1 MKSRD
6 FFFLWLGVLALMSA
20 MQMQMLSRGYL
31 VYDMESS
38 GSLLGLVNVGAS
50 IPMLVLPLFGGVL
63 ADRVNR
69 KRIIQAGQIVA
80 ALIAFSVFVLIRTER
95 IEWFHLLV
103 SSIMQGAVFALMM
116 PARQALIPQLVGKGL
131 LSNALALNTAAMS
144 ATTLAAPSVAGVL
157 YGYFGPSNVYLLIG
171 VLSLGSCIA
180 TLFVRHRGEIES
192 DVKNHNVQGKGK
204 IKDLLSDITEG
215 LKYVRSQRLIMVL
228 LIMAL
233 ATTVLAQ
240 PFRFLMPIFVVD
252 VYKLGPESMGLLMS
266 VMGLGALVGSIY
278 IAAHGN
284 KNRGKILLAGS
295 FISGLSLLGV
305 AVIPIYM
312 LAVLFMVPL
321 GLGDASRRTI
331 IMTLIMEK
339 SEERYRG
346 RVMSIFMLN
355 FGLMPL
361 GVLPAGVISDLFGGQ
376 VAIGILAVMLIMVT
390 CWVWFSQ
397 DGVRN
402 SQ

>member
-1 MKSRD
+1 
-6 FFFLWLGVLALMSA
+6 MSA

-204 IKDLLSDITEG
+204 INDLLSDITEG

-390 CWVWFSQ
+390 CWVWFYQ
-397 DGVRN
+397 HGVRN

>member
-1 MKSRD
+1 
-6 FFFLWLGVLALMSA
+6 MSA

-116 PARQALIPQLVGKGL
+116 PARQALIPQLVGKRL

-204 IKDLLSDITEG
+204 INDLLSDITEG

>member
-1 MKSRD
+1 
-6 FFFLWLGVLALMSA
+6 MSA

-63 ADRVNR
+63 ADRINR
-69 KRIIQAGQIVA
+69 KRIIQAGQIAA

-103 SSIMQGAVFALMM
+103 SSIMQGAMFALMM

-171 VLSLGSCIA
+171 ILSLGSCIA
-180 TLFVRHRGEIES
+180 TLFIRHNGDIEPDS
-192 DVKNHNVQGKGK
+192 KSHNVEGKGA
-204 IKDLLSDITEG
+204 INNLLSDISEG
-215 LKYVRSQRLIMVL
+215 LKYVKSQRLIMVL

-252 VYKLGPESMGLLMS
+252 VYNLGPESMGLLMS
-266 VMGLGALVGSIY
+266 VMGLGALAGSIY

-284 KNRGKILLAGS
+284 KNRGRILLVGS
-295 FISGLSLLGV
+295 FVSGLSLLGV
-305 AVIPIYM
+305 AVVPIYM
-312 LAVLFMVPL
+312 WAVLFMIPL

-376 VAIGILAVMLIMVT
+376 MAIGILAVLLIMVT
-390 CWVWFSQ
+390 SWVWFYQ

>member
-1 MKSRD
+1 
-6 FFFLWLGVLALMSA
+6 MSA

-63 ADRVNR
+63 ADRINR
-69 KRIIQAGQIVA
+69 KRIIQAGQIAA

-103 SSIMQGAVFALMM
+103 SSIMQGAMFALMM

-171 VLSLGSCIA
+171 ILSLGSCIA
-180 TLFVRHRGEIES
+180 TLFIRHNGDIEPDS
-192 DVKNHNVQGKGK
+192 KSHNVEGKGA
-204 IKDLLSDITEG
+204 INNLLSDISEG
-215 LKYVRSQRLIMVL
+215 LKYVKNQRLIMVL

-252 VYKLGPESMGLLMS
+252 VYNLGPESMGLLMS
-266 VMGLGALVGSIY
+266 VMGLGALAGSIY

-284 KNRGKILLAGS
+284 KNRGRILLVGS
-295 FISGLSLLGV
+295 FVSGLSLLGV
-305 AVIPIYM
+305 AVVPIYM
-312 LAVLFMVPL
+312 LAVLFMIPL

-376 VAIGILAVMLIMVT
+376 IAIGILAVLLIMVT
-390 CWVWFSQ
+390 SWVWFYQ

>member
-1 MKSRD
+1 
-6 FFFLWLGVLALMSA
+6 MSA

-31 VYDMESS
+31 VYDMENS

-80 ALIAFSVFVLIRTER
+80 ALIAFSVFVLIRTEQ

-180 TLFVRHRGEIES
+180 TLFVRHRGEIEA
-192 DVKNHNVQGKGK
+192 DVKPHNVQGKGK
-204 IKDLLSDITEG
+204 IKGLLSDITEG

-390 CWVWFSQ
+390 CWVWFYQ

>member
-1 MKSRD
+1 
-6 FFFLWLGVLALMSA
+6 MSA

-63 ADRVNR
+63 ADRINR
-69 KRIIQAGQIVA
+69 KRIIQAGQIAA

-103 SSIMQGAVFALMM
+103 SSIMQGAMFALMM

-171 VLSLGSCIA
+171 ILSLGSCIA
-180 TLFVRHRGEIES
+180 TLFIRHNGDIEPDS
-192 DVKNHNVQGKGK
+192 KSHNVEGKGA
-204 IKDLLSDITEG
+204 INNLLSDISEG
-215 LKYVRSQRLIMVL
+215 LKYVKSQRLIMVL

-252 VYKLGPESMGLLMS
+252 VYNLGPESMGLLMS
-266 VMGLGALVGSIY
+266 VMGLGALAGSIY

-284 KNRGKILLAGS
+284 KNRGRILLVGS
-295 FISGLSLLGV
+295 FVSGLSLLGV
-305 AVIPIYM
+305 AVVPIYM
-312 LAVLFMVPL
+312 WAVLFMIPL

-376 VAIGILAVMLIMVT
+376 IAIGILAVLLIMVT
-390 CWVWFSQ
+390 SWVWFYH

>member
-1 MKSRD
+1 
-6 FFFLWLGVLALMSA
+6 MSA

-50 IPMLVLPLFGGVL
+50 IPMLILPLFGGVL

-204 IKDLLSDITEG
+204 INDLLSDITEG
-215 LKYVRSQRLIMVL
+215 LKYVRGQRLIMVL

>member
-1 MKSRD
+1 
-6 FFFLWLGVLALMSA
+6 MSA

-31 VYDMESS
+31 VYDMENS

-180 TLFVRHRGEIES
+180 TLFVRHRGEIEA
-192 DVKNHNVQGKGK
+192 DVKPHNVQGKGK
-204 IKDLLSDITEG
+204 IKGLLSDITEG

-390 CWVWFSQ
+390 CWVWFYQ

>member
-1 MKSRD
+1 
-6 FFFLWLGVLALMSA
+6 MSA

-63 ADRVNR
+63 ADRINR
-69 KRIIQAGQIVA
+69 KRIIQAGQIAA

-103 SSIMQGAVFALMM
+103 SSIMQGTMFALMM

-171 VLSLGSCIA
+171 ILSLGSCIA
-180 TLFVRHRGEIES
+180 TLFIRHNGDIEPDS
-192 DVKNHNVQGKGK
+192 KSHNVEGKGA
-204 IKDLLSDITEG
+204 INNLLSDISEG
-215 LKYVRSQRLIMVL
+215 LKYVKSQRLIMVL

-252 VYKLGPESMGLLMS
+252 VYNLGPESMGLLMS
-266 VMGLGALVGSIY
+266 VMGLGALAGSIY

-284 KNRGKILLAGS
+284 KNRGRILLVGS
-295 FISGLSLLGV
+295 FVSGLSLLGV
-305 AVIPIYM
+305 AVVPIYM
-312 LAVLFMVPL
+312 WAVLFMIPL

-376 VAIGILAVMLIMVT
+376 IAIGILAVLLIMVT
-390 CWVWFSQ
+390 SWVWFYQ

>member
-1 MKSRD
+1 
-6 FFFLWLGVLALMSA
+6 MSA

-63 ADRVNR
+63 ADRINR
-69 KRIIQAGQIVA
+69 KRIIQAGQIAA

-103 SSIMQGAVFALMM
+103 SSIMQGAMFALMM

-171 VLSLGSCIA
+171 ILSLGSCIA
-180 TLFVRHRGEIES
+180 TLFIRHNGDIEPDS
-192 DVKNHNVQGKGK
+192 KSHNVEGKGA
-204 IKDLLSDITEG
+204 INSLLIDISEG
-215 LKYVRSQRLIMVL
+215 LKYVKSQRLIMVL

-252 VYKLGPESMGLLMS
+252 VYNLGPESMGLLMS
-266 VMGLGALVGSIY
+266 VMGLGALAGSIY

-284 KNRGKILLAGS
+284 KNRGRILLVGS
-295 FISGLSLLGV
+295 FVSGLSLLGV
-305 AVIPIYM
+305 AVVPIYM
-312 LAVLFMVPL
+312 WAVLFMIPL

-376 VAIGILAVMLIMVT
+376 MAIGILAVLLIMVT
-390 CWVWFSQ
+390 SWVWFYH

>member
-1 MKSRD
+1 
-6 FFFLWLGVLALMSA
+6 MSA

-204 IKDLLSDITEG
+204 INDLLSDITEG

-339 SEERYRG
+339 SEDRYRG

-390 CWVWFSQ
+390 CWVWFYQ

>member
-1 MKSRD
+1 
-6 FFFLWLGVLALMSA
+6 MSA

-204 IKDLLSDITEG
+204 INDLLSDITEG
-215 LKYVRSQRLIMVL
+215 LKYVRGQRLIMVL

-390 CWVWFSQ
+390 CWVWFYQ

>member
-1 MKSRD
+1 
-6 FFFLWLGVLALMSA
+6 MSA

>member
-1 MKSRD
+1 
-6 FFFLWLGVLALMSA
+6 MSA

-63 ADRVNR
+63 ADRINR
-69 KRIIQAGQIVA
+69 KRIIQAGQIAA

-103 SSIMQGAVFALMM
+103 SSIMQGAMFSLMM

-144 ATTLAAPSVAGVL
+144 ATTLAAPAVAGVL

-171 VLSLGSCIA
+171 ILSLGSCIA
-180 TLFVRHRGEIES
+180 TLFIRHNGDIEPDS
-192 DVKNHNVQGKGK
+192 KSHNVEGKGA
-204 IKDLLSDITEG
+204 INNLLSDISEG
-215 LKYVRSQRLIMVL
+215 LKYVKSQRLIMVL

-252 VYKLGPESMGLLMS
+252 VYNLGPESMGLLMS
-266 VMGLGALVGSIY
+266 VMGLGALAGSIY

-284 KNRGKILLAGS
+284 KNRGRILLVGS
-295 FISGLSLLGV
+295 FVSGLSLLGV
-305 AVIPIYM
+305 AVVPIYM
-312 LAVLFMVPL
+312 WAVLFMIPL

-376 VAIGILAVMLIMVT
+376 IAIGILAVLLIMVT
-390 CWVWFSQ
+390 SWVWFYQ

>member
-1 MKSRD
+1 
-6 FFFLWLGVLALMSA
+6 MSA

-63 ADRVNR
+63 ADRINR
-69 KRIIQAGQIVA
+69 KRIIQAGQIAA

-103 SSIMQGAVFALMM
+103 SSIMQGTMFALMM

-171 VLSLGSCIA
+171 ILSLGSCIA
-180 TLFVRHRGEIES
+180 TLFIRHNGDIEPDS
-192 DVKNHNVQGKGK
+192 KSHNVEGKGA
-204 IKDLLSDITEG
+204 INNLLSDISEG
-215 LKYVRSQRLIMVL
+215 LKYVKSQRLIMVL

-252 VYKLGPESMGLLMS
+252 VYNLGPESMGLLMS
-266 VMGLGALVGSIY
+266 VMGLGALAGSIY

-284 KNRGKILLAGS
+284 KNRGRILLVGS
-295 FISGLSLLGV
+295 FVSGLSLLGV
-305 AVIPIYM
+305 AVVPIYM
-312 LAVLFMVPL
+312 WAVLFMIPL

-376 VAIGILAVMLIMVT
+376 MAIGILAVLLIMVT
-390 CWVWFSQ
+390 SWVWFYQ
-397 DGVRN
+397 GGVRN

>member
-1 MKSRD
+1 
-6 FFFLWLGVLALMSA
+6 MST

-63 ADRVNR
+63 ADRINR
-69 KRIIQAGQIVA
+69 KRIIQAGQIAA

-103 SSIMQGAVFALMM
+103 SSIMQGAMFALMM

-171 VLSLGSCIA
+171 ILSLGSCIA
-180 TLFVRHRGEIES
+180 TLFIRHNGDIEPDS
-192 DVKNHNVQGKGK
+192 KSHNVEGKGA
-204 IKDLLSDITEG
+204 INNLLSDISEG
-215 LKYVRSQRLIMVL
+215 LKYVKSQRLIMVL

-252 VYKLGPESMGLLMS
+252 VYNLGPESMGLLMS
-266 VMGLGALVGSIY
+266 VMGLGALAGSIY

-284 KNRGKILLAGS
+284 KNRGRILLVGS
-295 FISGLSLLGV
+295 FVSGLSLLGV
-305 AVIPIYM
+305 AVVPIYM
-312 LAVLFMVPL
+312 WAVLFMIPL

-376 VAIGILAVMLIMVT
+376 IAIGILAVLLIMVT
-390 CWVWFSQ
+390 SWVWFYQ

>member
-1 MKSRD
+1 
-6 FFFLWLGVLALMSA
+6 MSA

-192 DVKNHNVQGKGK
+192 DVKNHNVKGKGK
-204 IKDLLSDITEG
+204 INDLLSDITEG

-390 CWVWFSQ
+390 CWVWFYQ

>member
-1 MKSRD
+1 
-6 FFFLWLGVLALMSA
+6 MSA

-31 VYDMESS
+31 VYEMESS

-80 ALIAFSVFVLIRTER
+80 ALIAFSVFVLIRTEQ

-144 ATTLAAPSVAGVL
+144 ATTLAAPSVAGVI

-180 TLFVRHRGEIES
+180 TLFVRHRGEIET
-192 DVKNHNVQGKGK
+192 DVKPRNVQGKGK

-390 CWVWFSQ
+390 CWVWFYQ

>member
-390 CWVWFSQ
+390 CWVWFYQ

>member
-1 MKSRD
+1 
-6 FFFLWLGVLALMSA
+6 MSA

-63 ADRVNR
+63 ADRINR
-69 KRIIQAGQIVA
+69 KRIIQAGQIAA

-103 SSIMQGAVFALMM
+103 SSIMQGAMFALMM

-171 VLSLGSCIA
+171 ILSLGSCIA
-180 TLFVRHRGEIES
+180 TLFIRHNGDIEPDS
-192 DVKNHNVQGKGK
+192 KSHNVEGKGA
-204 IKDLLSDITEG
+204 INNLLSDISEG
-215 LKYVRSQRLIMVL
+215 LKYVKSQRLIMVL

-252 VYKLGPESMGLLMS
+252 VYNLGPESMGLLMS
-266 VMGLGALVGSIY
+266 VMGLGALAGSIY

-284 KNRGKILLAGS
+284 KNRGRILLVGS
-295 FISGLSLLGV
+295 FVSGLSLLGV
-305 AVIPIYM
+305 AVVPIYM
-312 LAVLFMVPL
+312 LAVLFMIPL

-331 IMTLIMEK
+331 IMTLIKEK

-376 VAIGILAVMLIMVT
+376 IAIGILAVLLIMVT
-390 CWVWFSQ
+390 SWVWFYQ

>member
-1 MKSRD
+1 
-6 FFFLWLGVLALMSA
+6 MSA

-63 ADRVNR
+63 ADRINR
-69 KRIIQAGQIVA
+69 KRIIQAGQIAA

-103 SSIMQGAVFALMM
+103 SSIMQGAMFALMM

-144 ATTLAAPSVAGVL
+144 ATTLAAPSVAGLL

-171 VLSLGSCIA
+171 ILSLGSCIA
-180 TLFVRHRGEIES
+180 TLFIRHNGEIEPDS
-192 DVKNHNVQGKGK
+192 KSHNVEGKGA
-204 IKDLLSDITEG
+204 INGLLSDISEG

-252 VYKLGPESMGLLMS
+252 VYNLGPESMGLLMS
-266 VMGLGALVGSIY
+266 VMGLGALAGSIY

-284 KNRGKILLAGS
+284 KSRGRILLAGS
-295 FISGLSLLGV
+295 FVSGLSLLGV
-305 AVIPIYM
+305 AVVPIYM
-312 LAVLFMVPL
+312 WAVLFMVPL

-376 VAIGILAVMLIMVT
+376 MAIGILAVLLIMVT
-390 CWVWFSQ
+390 SWVWFYQ

>member
-1 MKSRD
+1 
-6 FFFLWLGVLALMSA
+6 MSA

-204 IKDLLSDITEG
+204 INDLLSDITEG

-390 CWVWFSQ
+390 CWVWFYQ

>member
-1 MKSRD
+1 
-6 FFFLWLGVLALMSA
+6 MSA

-31 VYDMESS
+31 VYDMENS

-180 TLFVRHRGEIES
+180 TLLVRHRGEIET
-192 DVKNHNVQGKGK
+192 DVKPRNVQGKGK

-215 LKYVRSQRLIMVL
+215 LKYVRSQRLIMGL

-390 CWVWFSQ
+390 CWVWFYQ

>member
-1 MKSRD
+1 
-6 FFFLWLGVLALMSA
+6 MSA

-63 ADRVNR
+63 ADRINR
-69 KRIIQAGQIVA
+69 KRIIQAGQIAA

-103 SSIMQGAVFALMM
+103 SSIMQGAMFALMM

-171 VLSLGSCIA
+171 ILSLGSCIA
-180 TLFVRHRGEIES
+180 TLFIRHNGDIEPDS
-192 DVKNHNVQGKGK
+192 KSHNVEGKGA
-204 IKDLLSDITEG
+204 INNLLSDISEG
-215 LKYVRSQRLIMVL
+215 LKYVKSQRLIMVL

-252 VYKLGPESMGLLMS
+252 VYNLGPESMGLLMS
-266 VMGLGALVGSIY
+266 VMGLGALAGSIY

-284 KNRGKILLAGS
+284 KNRGRILLVGS
-295 FISGLSLLGV
+295 FVSGLSLLGV
-305 AVIPIYM
+305 AVVPIYM
-312 LAVLFMVPL
+312 LAVLFMIPL

-376 VAIGILAVMLIMVT
+376 IAIGILAVLLIMVT
-390 CWVWFSQ
+390 SWVWFYQ

>member
-1 MKSRD
+1 
-6 FFFLWLGVLALMSA
+6 MSA

-204 IKDLLSDITEG
+204 INDLLSDITEG
-215 LKYVRSQRLIMVL
+215 LKYVRGQRLIMVL

>member
-1 MKSRD
+1 
-6 FFFLWLGVLALMSA
+6 MSA

-31 VYDMESS
+31 VYDMENS

-80 ALIAFSVFVLIRTER
+80 ALIAFSVFVLIRTEQ

-180 TLFVRHRGEIES
+180 TLFVRHRGEIET
-192 DVKNHNVQGKGK
+192 DVKPRNVQGKGK

-390 CWVWFSQ
+390 CWVWFYQ

>member
-1 MKSRD
+1 
-6 FFFLWLGVLALMSA
+6 MSA

-31 VYDMESS
+31 VYDMENS

-80 ALIAFSVFVLIRTER
+80 ALIAFSVFVLIRTEQ

-144 ATTLAAPSVAGVL
+144 ATTLAAPSVAGVI

-180 TLFVRHRGEIES
+180 TLFVRHRGEIET
-192 DVKNHNVQGKGK
+192 DVNPRNVQGKGK

-390 CWVWFSQ
+390 CWVWFYQ

>member
-1 MKSRD
+1 
-6 FFFLWLGVLALMSA
+6 MSA

-63 ADRVNR
+63 ADRINR
-69 KRIIQAGQIVA
+69 KRIIQAGQIAA

-103 SSIMQGAVFALMM
+103 SSIMQGAMFALMM

-171 VLSLGSCIA
+171 ILSLGSCIA
-180 TLFVRHRGEIES
+180 TLFIRHNGDIEPDS
-192 DVKNHNVQGKGK
+192 KSHNVEGKGA
-204 IKDLLSDITEG
+204 INNLLSDISEG
-215 LKYVRSQRLIMVL
+215 LKYVKSQRLIMVL

-252 VYKLGPESMGLLMS
+252 VYNLGPESMGLLMS
-266 VMGLGALVGSIY
+266 VMGLGALAGSIY

-284 KNRGKILLAGS
+284 KNRGRILLVGS
-295 FISGLSLLGV
+295 FVSGLSLLGV
-305 AVIPIYM
+305 AVVPIYM
-312 LAVLFMVPL
+312 WAVLFMIPL

-376 VAIGILAVMLIMVT
+376 IAIGILAVLLIMVT
-390 CWVWFSQ
+390 SWVWFYQ

>member
-1 MKSRD
+1 
-6 FFFLWLGVLALMSA
+6 MSA

-63 ADRVNR
+63 ADRINR
-69 KRIIQAGQIVA
+69 KRIIQAGQIAA

-103 SSIMQGAVFALMM
+103 SSIMQGTMFALMM

-171 VLSLGSCIA
+171 ILSLGSCIA
-180 TLFVRHRGEIES
+180 TLFIRHNGDIEPDS
-192 DVKNHNVQGKGK
+192 KSHNVEGKGA
-204 IKDLLSDITEG
+204 INNLLSDISEG
-215 LKYVRSQRLIMVL
+215 LKYVKSQRLIMVL

-252 VYKLGPESMGLLMS
+252 VYNLGPESMGLLMS
-266 VMGLGALVGSIY
+266 VMGLGALAGSIY

-284 KNRGKILLAGS
+284 KNRGRILLLGS
-295 FISGLSLLGV
+295 FVSGLSLLGV
-305 AVIPIYM
+305 AVVPIYM
-312 LAVLFMVPL
+312 WAVLFMIPL

-361 GVLPAGVISDLFGGQ
+361 GVLPVGVISDLFGGQ
-376 VAIGILAVMLIMVT
+376 IAIGILAVLLIMVT
-390 CWVWFSQ
+390 SWVWFYQ

>member
-1 MKSRD
+1 
-6 FFFLWLGVLALMSA
+6 MSA

-63 ADRVNR
+63 ADRINR
-69 KRIIQAGQIVA
+69 KRIIQAGQIAA

-103 SSIMQGAVFALMM
+103 SSIMQGTMFALMM
-116 PARQALIPQLVGKGL
+116 PARQALIPQLVSKGL

-171 VLSLGSCIA
+171 ILSLGSCIA
-180 TLFVRHRGEIES
+180 TLFIRHNGDIEPDS
-192 DVKNHNVQGKGK
+192 KSHNVEGKGA
-204 IKDLLSDITEG
+204 INNLLSDISEG
-215 LKYVRSQRLIMVL
+215 LKYVKSQRLIMVL

-252 VYKLGPESMGLLMS
+252 VYNLGPESMGLLMS
-266 VMGLGALVGSIY
+266 VMGLGALAGSIY

-284 KNRGKILLAGS
+284 KNRGRILLVGS
-295 FISGLSLLGV
+295 FVSGLSLLGV
-305 AVIPIYM
+305 AVVPIYM
-312 LAVLFMVPL
+312 WAVLFMIPL

-376 VAIGILAVMLIMVT
+376 MAIGILAVLLIMVT
-390 CWVWFSQ
+390 SWVWFYH

>member
-1 MKSRD
+1 
-6 FFFLWLGVLALMSA
+6 MSA

-63 ADRVNR
+63 ADRINR
-69 KRIIQAGQIVA
+69 KRIIQAGQIAA

-103 SSIMQGAVFALMM
+103 SSIMQGTMFALMM

-171 VLSLGSCIA
+171 ILSLGSCIA
-180 TLFVRHRGEIES
+180 TLFIRHNGDIEPDS
-192 DVKNHNVQGKGK
+192 KSHNVEGKGA
-204 IKDLLSDITEG
+204 INNLLSDISEG
-215 LKYVRSQRLIMVL
+215 LKYVKSQRLIMVL

-240 PFRFLMPIFVVD
+240 PFRCLMPIFVVD
-252 VYKLGPESMGLLMS
+252 VYNLGPESMGLLMS
-266 VMGLGALVGSIY
+266 VMGLGALAGSIY

-284 KNRGKILLAGS
+284 KNRGRILLVGS
-295 FISGLSLLGV
+295 FVSGLSLLGV
-305 AVIPIYM
+305 AVVPIYM
-312 LAVLFMVPL
+312 WAVLFMIPL

-361 GVLPAGVISDLFGGQ
+361 GVLPVGVISDLFGGQ
-376 VAIGILAVMLIMVT
+376 IAIGILAVLLIMVT
-390 CWVWFSQ
+390 SWVWFYQ
-397 DGVRN
+397 DVVRN

>member
-1 MKSRD
+1 
-6 FFFLWLGVLALMSA
+6 MSA

-171 VLSLGSCIA
+171 VLSLGSCFA

-204 IKDLLSDITEG
+204 INDLLSDITEG

-278 IAAHGN
+278 I
-284 KNRGKILLAGS
+284 
-295 FISGLSLLGV
+295 
-305 AVIPIYM
+305 
-312 LAVLFMVPL
+312 
-321 GLGDASRRTI
+321 
-331 IMTLIMEK
+331 
-339 SEERYRG
+339 
-346 RVMSIFMLN
+346 
-355 FGLMPL
+355 
-361 GVLPAGVISDLFGGQ
+361 
-376 VAIGILAVMLIMVT
+376 
-390 CWVWFSQ
+390 
-397 DGVRN
+397 
-402 SQ
+402 

>member
-1 MKSRD
+1 
-6 FFFLWLGVLALMSA
+6 MSA

-31 VYDMESS
+31 VYDMENS

-180 TLFVRHRGEIES
+180 TLFVRHRGEIET
-192 DVKNHNVQGKGK
+192 DVKPRNVQGKGK

-252 VYKLGPESMGLLMS
+252 VYNLGPESMGLLMS
-266 VMGLGALVGSIY
+266 VMGLGALAGSIY

-284 KNRGKILLAGS
+284 KNRGRILLVGS
-295 FISGLSLLGV
+295 FVSGLSLLGV
-305 AVIPIYM
+305 AVVPIYM
-312 LAVLFMVPL
+312 WAVLFMIPL

-376 VAIGILAVMLIMVT
+376 IAIGILAVLLIMVT
-390 CWVWFSQ
+390 SWVWFYH

>member
-1 MKSRD
+1 
-6 FFFLWLGVLALMSA
+6 MSA

-50 IPMLVLPLFGGVL
+50 IPMLILPLFGGVL
-63 ADRVNR
+63 AARVNR

-80 ALIAFSVFVLIRTER
+80 ALIAFSVFVLIRTEQ

-204 IKDLLSDITEG
+204 INDLLSDITEG

-284 KNRGKILLAGS
+284 KIRCKILLAGA

>member
-1 MKSRD
+1 
-6 FFFLWLGVLALMSA
+6 MSA

-50 IPMLVLPLFGGVL
+50 IPMLILPLFGGVL

-204 IKDLLSDITEG
+204 INDLLSDITEG

>member
-1 MKSRD
+1 
-6 FFFLWLGVLALMSA
+6 MSA

-63 ADRVNR
+63 ADRINR
-69 KRIIQAGQIVA
+69 KRIIQAGQIAA

-95 IEWFHLLV
+95 IDWFHLLV
-103 SSIMQGAVFALMM
+103 SSIMQGAMFALMM

-171 VLSLGSCIA
+171 ILSLGSCIA
-180 TLFVRHRGEIES
+180 TLFIRHNGDIEPDS
-192 DVKNHNVQGKGK
+192 KSHNVEGKGA
-204 IKDLLSDITEG
+204 INNLLSDISEG
-215 LKYVRSQRLIMVL
+215 LKYVKSQRLIMVL

-252 VYKLGPESMGLLMS
+252 VYNLGPESMGLLMS
-266 VMGLGALVGSIY
+266 VMGLGALAGSIY

-284 KNRGKILLAGS
+284 KNRGRILLVGS
-295 FISGLSLLGV
+295 FVSGLSLLGV
-305 AVIPIYM
+305 AVVPIYM
-312 LAVLFMVPL
+312 WAVLFMIPL

-376 VAIGILAVMLIMVT
+376 IAIGILAVLLIMVT
-390 CWVWFSQ
+390 SWVWFYQ

>member
-1 MKSRD
+1 
-6 FFFLWLGVLALMSA
+6 MSA

-50 IPMLVLPLFGGVL
+50 IPMLILPLFGGVL

-204 IKDLLSDITEG
+204 INDLLSDITEG

-346 RVMSIFMLN
+346 RVMSNFMLN

>member
-1 MKSRD
+1 
-6 FFFLWLGVLALMSA
+6 MSA

-31 VYDMESS
+31 VYDMENS

-180 TLFVRHRGEIES
+180 TLFVRHRGEIET
-192 DVKNHNVQGKGK
+192 DVKPRNVQGKGK

-390 CWVWFSQ
+390 CWVWFYQ

>member
-1 MKSRD
+1 
-6 FFFLWLGVLALMSA
+6 MSA

-63 ADRVNR
+63 ADRINR
-69 KRIIQAGQIVA
+69 KRIIQAGQIAA

-103 SSIMQGAVFALMM
+103 SSIMQGAMFALMM

-171 VLSLGSCIA
+171 ILSLGSCIA
-180 TLFVRHRGEIES
+180 TLFIRHNGDIEPDS
-192 DVKNHNVQGKGK
+192 KSHNVEGKGA
-204 IKDLLSDITEG
+204 INNLLSDVSEG
-215 LKYVRSQRLIMVL
+215 LKYVKSQRLIMVL

-252 VYKLGPESMGLLMS
+252 VYNLGPESMGLLMS
-266 VMGLGALVGSIY
+266 VMGLGALAGSIY

-284 KNRGKILLAGS
+284 KNRGRILLVGS
-295 FISGLSLLGV
+295 FVSGLSLLGV
-305 AVIPIYM
+305 AVVPIYM
-312 LAVLFMVPL
+312 LAVLFMIPL

-376 VAIGILAVMLIMVT
+376 IAIGILAVLLIMVT
-390 CWVWFSQ
+390 SWVWFYQ